1 MKRFTMSGYI
11 CFSDCALDMWTPYKQ
26 LCNTVEKCII
36 ESNDACFG
44 TLQATFQKYKQ
55 NFLNV
60 LKNPV
65 SFHFY
70 FHSFVM

>member
-1 MKRFTMSGYI
+1 
-11 CFSDCALDMWTPYKQ
+11 MWTPYKQ
-26 LCNTVEKCII
+26 LCSTVEKCII
-36 ESNDACFG
+36 ESSKAGFG

-65 SFHFY
+65 SSSLDIFY
-70 FHSFVM
+70 SFLQMKCITNQ